1 MRGSNSLRTI
11 NPNVNNNNN
20 NNHSNT
26 ITLPRGGHDMEEVA
40 GATDTIYLC
49 NFRVSVDGEWLC
61 LKELQNLDIQE
72 SNNGGGGNGSDESG
86 TVANYG
92 TIANNKSEEIT
103 KHERDWVNYCR
114 LLYSLILLVF
124 VFVYVFFCV
133 VSCEIVYEHFHVV
146 FLFLHRRYT
155 HYPHSACFY
164 HDKQTYFIL
173 PYFRCQLKTKICL
186 NQKYT

>member
-1 MRGSNSLRTI
+1 MRGSNNLRTI
-11 NPNVNNNNN
+11 NPNVNNN

-72 SNNGGGGNGSDESG
+72 GNSGGGNGGDEQG
-86 TVANYG
+86 TVANFG

-103 KHERDWVNYCR
+103 KHERDWATYCT
-114 LLYSLILLVF
+114 LL
-124 VFVYVFFCV
+124 
-133 VSCEIVYEHFHVV
+133 
-146 FLFLHRRYT
+146 
-155 HYPHSACFY
+155 
-164 HDKQTYFIL
+164 K
-173 PYFRCQLKTKICL
+173 
-186 NQKYT
+186 